1 MNRQHPT
8 APRCGLAAA
17 LICLFALAST
27 AASAQD
33 IKATVQIEAGGQP
46 AMTMDYWMSDDSV
59 RIDMAQQ
66 QAVSIIWKSGDAPG
80 MLMIMHDQRRYME
93 WGEQQ
98 FQMMRQMMQ
107 RMAGAGGGADDSSS
121 VNIDSI
127 SFEPTGQTET
137 IGPWSATRVRMT
149 GLESG
154 QEGTLW
160 VASELDSGLFELF
173 ARMGDALE
181 AMQMPMLGGGAGGP
195 QQQLM
200 RYRQMSNATGLPDG
214 GVVRLDANDQNGAT
228 TITLQSLDEG
238 PFADDPF
245 APPAGY
251 EKMQMPTIPE

>member
-1 MNRQHPT
+1 MNLHHPIS
-8 APRCGLAAA
+8 PRCGLAAA
-17 LICLFALAST
+17 LICLFVLAST

-33 IKATVQIEAGGQP
+33 IQATVQIEAGGQP
-46 AMTMDYWMSDDSV
+46 AMTMDYWMSDESV
-59 RIDMAQQ
+59 RIDIAQP
-66 QAVSIIWKSGDAPG
+66 QAVSIVFTSGDAPG
-80 MLMIMHDQRRYME
+80 MLMIMHGERRYME
-93 WGEQQ
+93 FGEQ
-98 FQMMRQMMQ
+98 MLQMMQ
-107 RMAGAGGGADDSSS
+107 QMAGAGGDADNSSS
-121 VNIDSI
+121 INIDSVR
-127 SFEPTGQTET
+127 FEPTGPTET
-137 IGPWSATRVRMT
+137 IGPWSATGVRMT

-181 AMQMPMLGGGAGGP
+181 AMQMPMLGGGADGP

-200 RYRQMSNATGLPDG
+200 RYQQMSNATGLPDG

-251 EKMQMPTIPE
+251 EKMQMPAIPE

>member
-1 MNRQHPT
+1 MNLHHPT
-8 APRCGLAAA
+8 SSRYGLAAT
-17 LICLFALAST
+17 LICLFALVST
-27 AASAQD
+27 TASAQD
-33 IKATVQIEAGGQP
+33 IKATVHIEAGGQP

-59 RIDMAQQ
+59 RIDIAQP

-80 MLMIMHDQRRYME
+80 MLMIQHGERRYIE
-93 WGEQQ
+93 FGEQ
-98 FQMMRQMMQ
+98 MLQMMQ
-107 RMAGAGGGADDSSS
+107 RMAGAGGDAGDSSS
-121 VNIDSI
+121 VNTDSI
-127 SFEPTGQTET
+127 RFEPTGQTET
-137 IGPWSATRVRMT
+137 ISPWSATGVRMT

-160 VASELDSGLFELF
+160 VAAELDSGLFELF

-181 AMQMPMLGGGAGGP
+181 AMRMPMLGGGGAGP

-200 RYRQMSNATGLPDG
+200 RYRQMSDATGLPDG

-228 TITLQSLDEG
+228 TITLQSLDDG

-251 EKMQMPTIPE
+251 EKMQMPNIPE

>member
-1 MNRQHPT
+1 M
-8 APRCGLAAA
+8 
-17 LICLFALAST
+17 
-27 AASAQD
+27 
-33 IKATVQIEAGGQP
+33 QIEAGGQP

-59 RIDMAQQ
+59 RIDIAQP
-66 QAVSIIWKSGDAPG
+66 QAVSIVFKSGDAPG
-80 MLMIMHDQRRYME
+80 MLMIMHGERRYME
-93 WGEQQ
+93 LGEQ
-98 FQMMRQMMQ
+98 MLQMMQ
-107 RMAGAGGGADDSSS
+107 EMAGAGGGADSSSS

-137 IGPWSATRVRMT
+137 IGPWSAIGVRMT

-173 ARMGDALE
+173 AGMGDALE

-195 QQQLM
+195 HQQLI
-200 RYRQMSNATGLPDG
+200 RYQQMSNATGLPDG
-214 GVVRLDANDQNGAT
+214 GVVRLDANDQNSAT

-251 EKMQMPTIPE
+251 EKMQMPNIPE

>member
-1 MNRQHPT
+1 MNLHHPT
-8 APRCGLAAA
+8 TPRCGLAAA
-17 LICLFALAST
+17 LLCLFTLAST
-27 AASAQD
+27 TASAQD
-33 IKATVQIEAGGQP
+33 IRATVQIEAGGQP
-46 AMTMDYWMSDDSV
+46 AMTMDYWMSADSV
-59 RIDMAQQ
+59 RIDIAQP
-66 QAVSIIWKSGDAPG
+66 QAVSIIWKSGDTPG
-80 MLMIMHDQRRYME
+80 MLMIQHGERRYME
-93 WGEQQ
+93 FGEQ
-98 FQMMRQMMQ
+98 MLQMMQ
-107 RMAGAGGGADDSSS
+107 RMAGAGGGADNSSS
-121 VNIDSI
+121 VDIDSVR
-127 SFEPTGQTET
+127 FEPTGQIET
-137 IGPWSATRVRMT
+137 IGPWSATGVRMT

-200 RYRQMSNATGLPDG
+200 RYQQMSNATGLPDG

-251 EKMQMPTIPE
+251 EKMQMPNFPE

>member
-1 MNRQHPT
+1 MNLYQPT
-8 APRCGLAAA
+8 APRCGLAAT

-59 RIDMAQQ
+59 RLDIAQP
-66 QAVSIIWKSGDAPG
+66 QAVSIVFKSGAAPG
-80 MLMIMHDQRRYME
+80 MLMIMHGERRYME
-93 WGEQQ
+93 LGEQ
-98 FQMMRQMMQ
+98 MLQMMQ
-107 RMAGAGGGADDSSS
+107 RMAGAGGGADNSSS

-137 IGPWSATRVRMT
+137 IGPWSATGVRMT
-149 GLESG
+149 GLEPG
-154 QEGTLW
+154 HEGTLW

-200 RYRQMSNATGLPDG
+200 RYQQMSNATGLPDG

>member
-1 MNRQHPT
+1 MNLHHPIS
-8 APRCGLAAA
+8 PRCGLAAA
-17 LICLFALAST
+17 LICLFALASI

-33 IKATVQIEAGGQP
+33 IQATVQIEAGGQP
-46 AMTMDYWMSDDSV
+46 AMTMDYWMSDESV
-59 RIDMAQQ
+59 RIDIAQP
-66 QAVSIIWKSGDAPG
+66 QAVSIVFTSGDAPG
-80 MLMIMHDQRRYME
+80 MLMIMHGERRYME
-93 WGEQQ
+93 FGEQ
-98 FQMMRQMMQ
+98 MLQMMQ
-107 RMAGAGGGADDSSS
+107 QMAGAGGDADNSSS
-121 VNIDSI
+121 INIDSVR
-127 SFEPTGQTET
+127 FEPTGPTET
-137 IGPWSATRVRMT
+137 IGPWSATGVRMT

-160 VASELDSGLFELF
+160 VASKLDSGLFELF

-181 AMQMPMLGGGAGGP
+181 AMQMPMLGGGADGP

-200 RYRQMSNATGLPDG
+200 RYQQMSNATGLPDG

-251 EKMQMPTIPE
+251 EKMQMPAIPE

>member
-1 MNRQHPT
+1 
-8 APRCGLAAA
+8 
-17 LICLFALAST
+17 
-27 AASAQD
+27 
-33 IKATVQIEAGGQP
+33 
-46 AMTMDYWMSDDSV
+46 
-59 RIDMAQQ
+59 
-66 QAVSIIWKSGDAPG
+66 
-80 MLMIMHDQRRYME
+80 
-93 WGEQQ
+93 
-98 FQMMRQMMQ
+98 
-107 RMAGAGGGADDSSS
+107 
-121 VNIDSI
+121 
-127 SFEPTGQTET
+127 
-137 IGPWSATRVRMT
+137 MT

-154 QEGTLW
+154 QEGTFW

-173 ARMGDALE
+173 ARMGDALA

-251 EKMQMPTIPE
+251 EKMQMPAIPE

>member
-149 GLESG
+149 GLEPG

-173 ARMGDALE
+173 ARMG
-181 AMQMPMLGGGAGGP
+181 
-195 QQQLM
+195 
-200 RYRQMSNATGLPDG
+200 ATRSRRCRCRCLAAA
-214 GVVRLDANDQNGAT
+214 RA
-228 TITLQSLDEG
+228 
-238 PFADDPF
+238 
-245 APPAGY
+245 APSSS
-251 EKMQMPTIPE
+251 